1 MPSILE
7 DSRVRRKLADAT
19 PADDI
24 LVLKCPECDEW
35 GYYGDNSVFRCRFC
49 EVSFKCISAGA
60 ETPKGRYIVDDGVIT
75 TVADVLKEES
85 E

>member
-24 LVLKCPECDEW
+24 LVLKCPECGEW
-35 GYYGDNSVFRCRFC
+35 GYYGDGSVFACRGCGLWFP
-49 EVSFKCISAGA
+49 CIPMGA
-60 ETPKGRYIVDDGVIT
+60 EPPKHRYIVLDKTT
-75 TVADVLKEES
+75 TVADVLKEE
-85 E
+85 EE